1 MYIFRV
7 LICCMLCSFANAQD
21 LPSIVK
27 KNNGGYALMVDGKPF
42 IVLGAQLW
50 NSSNWPYILN
60 STWPQLKSLHCNTLE
75 APVYW
80 QQVEPEPGRYRFNE
94 VDSLITGARKAGL
107 RLILLWFGSYKN
119 GSSQYAPEWVLTQ
132 PEKYIRM
139 RNAGGGEL
147 QTLSA
152 VTPANMEADRQA
164 FTALMRHVKQV
175 DGEHH
180 TVIMVQVENEP
191 GVLGTDRDHS
201 SVADSLFKGPV
212 PDALRQALH
221 TKTGSWQ
228 EVFGA
233 DAAETFNAWYI
244 ARYVSQV
251 AHAGQAVYHLPMY
264 TNAWLRENGFQRPGE
279 YPSGGPVSTM
289 IPVWKA
295 AAPALQLLAPD
306 IYLSNDNVFAD
317 ICSKYSRPDN
327 PLLVPEMGKGPDFA
341 RHQFQALGN
350 FNAIGVAPYG
360 IDPFGTDPNDE
371 RDKEKLDT
379 KFSHIADNYR
389 LLEGALDKIAELQ
402 GSGRLRAAV
411 EAYGLREQLLTMG
424 NYDIL
429 LSYGFPK
436 YKPGKPLTGRVLVGQ
451 LGPDE
456 YLLAGFDARFQFRPR
471 YGTGYA
477 AAEFISVEEGYYAKG
492 EWVRKRIWNGDEV
505 YHSTLTPE
513 GVILKIKLRRT
524 GMRMGDKG

>member
-1 MYIFRV
+1 V
-7 LICCMLCSFANAQD
+7 
-21 LPSIVK
+21 
-27 KNNGGYALMVDGKPF
+27 
-42 IVLGAQLW
+42 
-50 NSSNWPYILN
+50 
-60 STWPQLKSLHCNTLE
+60 
-75 APVYW
+75 
-80 QQVEPEPGRYRFNE
+80 
-94 VDSLITGARKAGL
+94 
-107 RLILLWFGSYKN
+107 
-119 GSSQYAPEWVLTQ
+119 PEWVLTQ
-132 PEKYIRM
+132 PDKYIRM

-152 VTPANMEADRQA
+152 VTPANIEADRQA

-175 DGEHH
+175 DGQHH

-212 PDALRQALH
+212 PDALLQALH
-221 TKTGSWQ
+221 KKTGSWE

-251 AHAGQAVYHLPMY
+251 AQAGQAVYHLPMY

-306 IYLSNDNVFAD
+306 IYLSNDNVFLD

-379 KFSHIADNYR
+379 KFSYR
-389 LLEGALDKIAELQ
+389 
-402 GSGRLRAAV
+402 
-411 EAYGLREQLLTMG
+411 
-424 NYDIL
+424 
-429 LSYGFPK
+429 
-436 YKPGKPLTGRVLVGQ
+436 
-451 LGPDE
+451 
-456 YLLAGFDARFQFRPR
+456 RFLP
-471 YGTGYA
+471 A
-477 AAEFISVEEGYYAKG
+477 
-492 EWVRKRIWNGDEV
+492 
-505 YHSTLTPE
+505 
-513 GVILKIKLRRT
+513 
-524 GMRMGDKG
+524 

>member
-1 MYIFRV
+1 
-7 LICCMLCSFANAQD
+7 MLYSFANAQG

-27 KNNGGYALMVDGKPF
+27 KENGSYTFMLDGKPF

-80 QQVEPEPGRYRFNE
+80 QQIAPAPGHYRFNE

-107 RLILLWFGSYKN
+107 RLILLWFGAYKN

-132 PEKYIRM
+132 PDKYTRV

-147 QTLSA
+147 QALSA
-152 VTPANMEADRQA
+152 ITPANLEADQQA

-175 DGEHH
+175 DGQQH
-180 TVIMVQVENEP
+180 TVIMVQVQNES
-191 GVLGTDRDHS
+191 GVLGTDRDYTAA
-201 SVADSLFKGPV
+201 ADKLFKGPV
-212 PDALRQALH
+212 PDTLLQALD
-221 TKTGSWQ
+221 KKAGNWQ

-233 DAAETFNAWYI
+233 DAAEAFSAWCI
-244 ARYVSQV
+244 ARYVNQM
-251 AHAGQAVYHLPMY
+251 AQAGQAVYDLPMY
-264 TNAWLRENGFQRPGE
+264 TNAWLKENGFQRPGE

-289 IPVWKA
+289 ITVWKA

-306 IYLSNDNVFAD
+306 IYHANDQVFLD

-341 RHQFQALGN
+341 RHQFHALGN

-360 IDPFGTDPNDE
+360 IDPFGTNPYDE
-371 RDKEKLDT
+371 RDKEKLDA

-389 LLEGALDKIAELQ
+389 LLEGVLDKIAELQ

-411 EAYGLREQLLTMG
+411 EAYGLREQLLTIG
-424 NYDIL
+424 DYEIL
-429 LSYGFPK
+429 FSYGFSGNR
-436 YKPGKPLTGRVLVGQ
+436 PGKPLTGRVLVGQ

-471 YGTGYA
+471 YGSGYA
-477 AAEFISVEEGYYAKG
+477 TAEFISVEEGYYANG
-492 EWVRKRIWNGDEV
+492 EWVRKRTWNGDEV

-513 GVILKIKLRRT
+513 GVILRIKLRKT
-524 GMRMGDKG
+524 GMPQGKTF